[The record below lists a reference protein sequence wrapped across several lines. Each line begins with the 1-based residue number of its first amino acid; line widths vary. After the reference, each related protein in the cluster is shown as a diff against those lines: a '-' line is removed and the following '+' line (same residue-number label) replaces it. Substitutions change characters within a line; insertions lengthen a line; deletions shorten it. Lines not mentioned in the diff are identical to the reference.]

1 MKMYINFIREYILP
15 DLLKKGLSAFCLT
28 RITVVVI
35 NFMEMVS
42 CKT

>member
-1 MKMYINFIREYILP
+1 MYINFIREYILP
-15 DLLKKGLSAFCLT
+15 DLIKKGLSAFCLT
-28 RITVVVI
+28 RITVVI